1 MSVGS
6 VARCLLQRERVCVV
20 HLVRLKTV
28 RPKKA
33 GKQVG
38 SGRALRDA
46 GADCHRSQLGGR
58 YTALRGPLS
67 HSTHC
72 ELVLFSSLP

>member
-1 MSVGS
+1 M
-6 VARCLLQRERVCVV
+6 V

-28 RPKKA
+28 RPKKT

-38 SGRALRDA
+38 SGQALRDA
-46 GADCHRSQLGGR
+46 GAECHRSQLGGR
-58 YTALRGPLS
+58 YTALRVPLS